1 MAKRLE
7 VLELT
12 QESFKEFGSVIAI
25 ESKTPDACEESF
37 NWYEKYG
44 AFENMDMV
52 SVNILECKKRDY
64 KIDKL
69 EVHKQ
74 TSEAV
79 IPLGGEDTIAVFAPS
94 GDLDESKIK
103 AFRIPGDKGVVL
115 NVGVRHFIPYPAG
128 DKNVNCIIVFKHG
141 TGANDLV
148 FDHLSEVYEF

>member
-1 MAKRLE
+1 MAKNLE

-12 QESFKEFGSVIAI
+12 PESFKEFGSVIAI
-25 ESKTPDACEESF
+25 ENRTPDGCDENF

-44 AFENMDMV
+44 VFENMDMV
-52 SVNILECKKRDY
+52 SVNLLECKKRDF

-74 TSEAV
+74 TAEAV
-79 IPLGGEDTIAVFAPS
+79 IPLGGEDTIAVFAPA
-94 GDLDESKIK
+94 GEMDESKIK
-103 AFRIPGDKGVVL
+103 VFRIPGDKGVVL
-115 NVGVRHFIPYPAG
+115 NVGVRHFIPYPIG
-128 DKNVNCIIVFKHG
+128 DKNANCIIVFKHG